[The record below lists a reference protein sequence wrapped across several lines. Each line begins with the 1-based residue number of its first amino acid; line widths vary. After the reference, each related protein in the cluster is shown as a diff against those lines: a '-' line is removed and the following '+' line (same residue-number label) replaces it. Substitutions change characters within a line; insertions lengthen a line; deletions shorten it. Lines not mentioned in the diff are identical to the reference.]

1 MHLLAYFGK
10 LFITCFSVNTVF
22 IIIIIIIIIIIDFI
36 YVIIITS
43 DKGKSKL

>member
-22 IIIIIIIIIIIDFI
+22 IIIIIIIIDFI

>member
-22 IIIIIIIIIIIDFI
+22 IIIIIIIIIDFI